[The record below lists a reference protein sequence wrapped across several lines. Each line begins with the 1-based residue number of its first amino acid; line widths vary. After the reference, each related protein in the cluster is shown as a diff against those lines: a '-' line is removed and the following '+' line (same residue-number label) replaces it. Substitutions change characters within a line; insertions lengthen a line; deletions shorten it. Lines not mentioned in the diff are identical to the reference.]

1 MNLRI
6 AVDVGEVQLLD
17 SDLEALELETISN
30 ETKKMCGTM
39 NCHTCGKS
47 NCGKCVTKKVWQG
60 LLNSTVVQECGT
72 TQCKVCRAC
81 PGNGNNASLACPRNK
96 TANVT
101 DAELKARDTQTQIE
115 GHQKE
120 IIKLIKMMKEANHQ
134 ADLQGG
140 ALASDTYDA
149 FSDSLR
155 KLGDLIGSTTTTWGW
170 ITNNDFVSK
179 LTKPMG
185 IEWGRDPQTTIA
197 ELSV

>member
-1 MNLRI
+1 M
-6 AVDVGEVQLLD
+6 A
-17 SDLEALELETISN
+17 
-30 ETKKMCGTM
+30 
-39 NCHTCGKS
+39 
-47 NCGKCVTKKVWQG
+47 
-60 LLNSTVVQECGT
+60 
-72 TQCKVCRAC
+72 
-81 PGNGNNASLACPRNK
+81 
-96 TANVT
+96 
-101 DAELKARDTQTQIE
+101 DAKLKARDTQTQIE

-197 ELSV
+197 ELCV